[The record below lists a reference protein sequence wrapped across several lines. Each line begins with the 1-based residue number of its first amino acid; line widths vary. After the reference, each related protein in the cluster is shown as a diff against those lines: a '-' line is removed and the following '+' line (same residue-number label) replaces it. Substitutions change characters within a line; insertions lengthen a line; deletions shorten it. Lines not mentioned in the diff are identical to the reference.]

1 MIDFGNGEPADADL
15 PCGLIERATSKLF
28 LDLEVSKRYLS
39 SHSLGYGND
48 TQYFNTKV
56 AEFLMKYANRPHKKE
71 DYIVPCGGV
80 SQGLD
85 MITTMLCSRHAN
97 HSGASIQIE
106 MIAFVEDVTYFI
118 SKSMLENH

>member
-56 AEFLMKYANRPHKKE
+56 AEFLMKYANRPHRKR
-71 DYIVPCGGV
+71 
-80 SQGLD
+80 
-85 MITTMLCSRHAN
+85 TTLFHV
-97 HSGASIQIE
+97 
-106 MIAFVEDVTYFI
+106 VEYHKVWI
-118 SKSMLENH
+118 